1 MTPTSNP
8 PDNERVPAAI
18 IGTKFAVIGGE
29 IGCITLV
36 IVLLAVF
43 GGLWLDKMLG
53 TRPLFTVGLVLAS
66 APVSLALT
74 FWVAK
79 RAINE
84 SNKTSRNT
92 SNPSNLTEGEKT
104 GE

>member
-1 MTPTSNP
+1 MTPTGNP
-8 PDNERVPAAI
+8 PEEERVPAAI

-29 IGCITLV
+29 VGCITLV
-36 IVLLAVF
+36 IVLLSVF
-43 GGLWLDKMLG
+43 GGLWLDNMLG

-66 APVSLALT
+66 APISLALT
-74 FWVAK
+74 FWVAR

-92 SNPSNLTEGEKT
+92 SNPSNVVEGDKT

>member
-1 MTPTSNP
+1 MIPTSNP
-8 PDNERVPAAI
+8 PDKERMPSAI
-18 IGTKFAVIGGE
+18 VGTKFAVIGGE
-29 IGCITLV
+29 VGCITLV

-43 GGLWLDKMLG
+43 GGLWLDQLLG
-53 TRPLFTVGLVLAS
+53 TKPLFTVGLVLAS
-66 APVSLALT
+66 APISLVLT

-84 SNKTSRNT
+84 GNKTSRNT

>member
-1 MTPTSNP
+1 MIPTSNP
-8 PDNERVPAAI
+8 SDKERMPAAI
-18 IGTKFAVIGGE
+18 AGSNFAIIGGE
-29 IGCITLV
+29 VGCLTLV

-43 GGLWLDKMLG
+43 GGLWLDRLLG

-66 APVSLALT
+66 APISLVLT

-79 RAINE
+79 RAIND
-84 SNKTSRNT
+84 SLKTSRNT
-92 SNPSNLTEGEKT
+92 SNPSDLTEGEKT

>member
-1 MTPTSNP
+1 MIPTSNP
-8 PDNERVPAAI
+8 SDKERMPSAI
-18 IGTKFAVIGGE
+18 VGTKFALIGGE
-29 IGCITLV
+29 VGCLTLV

-43 GGLWLDKMLG
+43 GGLWLDGLLG
-53 TRPLFTVGLVLAS
+53 TKPLFTVGLVLAS
-66 APVSLALT
+66 APISLVLT
-74 FWVAK
+74 FWVAR

-84 SNKTSRNT
+84 SNKTIPNT

>member
-1 MTPTSNP
+1 M
-8 PDNERVPAAI
+8 PAVI
-18 IGTKFAVIGGE
+18 EGTKFAVIGGE
-29 IGCITLV
+29 VGCITLV

-43 GGLWLDKMLG
+43 GGLWLDDLLG

-66 APVSLALT
+66 APISLVLT
-74 FWVAK
+74 FWVAR

-84 SNKTSRNT
+84 SNKTSRIT
-92 SNPSNLTEGEKT
+92 RDPSNLTEGEKT

>member
-1 MTPTSNP
+1 MIPPSNP
-8 PDNERVPAAI
+8 PEKERVPAAMV
-18 IGTKFAVIGGE
+18 GTKFALIGGE
-29 IGCITLV
+29 VGCITLV

-43 GGLWLDKMLG
+43 GGLWLDDLLG

-66 APVSLALT
+66 APIALVLT
-74 FWVAK
+74 FWVAR

-92 SNPSNLTEGEKT
+92 SNPSNLAEGDKT